1 MKQENDIPDKIL
13 ERIRKLIRLKESTT
27 SEGEAKAAATHVN
40 RLLKEYNLSL
50 LDVNEKR
57 PETVFEI
64 RESGAI
70 SYKDAFGNYWKRD
83 LLRVL
88 CEYNYCRMLR
98 YQGTTDMLI
107 VGTQENIAAVTVLYE
122 YLRTAFR
129 RLADKRHMEYV
140 STKRGYYR
148 TEKYRKKYIRS
159 YLEGVTPGLR
169 GQFEAM
175 RSTPAEEVRET
186 TLVHCHN
193 ALIER
198 YLETI
203 GTSPSKVQPR
213 KSKTDYSAYSSGMGD
228 GRNISLNRQISG
240 GDRQ

>member
-83 LLRVL
+83 LLR
-88 CEYNYCRMLR
+88 
-98 YQGTTDMLI
+98 GTTDMLI
-107 VGTQENIAAVTVLYE
+107 VGTQENIAAVTVLYD

-169 GQFEAM
+169 DQFEAM
-175 RSTPAEEVRET
+175 RSTSAEEVRET
-186 TLVHCHN
+186 ALVHCHN

-228 GRNISLNRQISG
+228 GRSISLHRQING
-240 GDRQ
+240 GNV

>member
-27 SEGEAKAAATHVN
+27 SEGEAKAAATHVK

-70 SYKDAFGNYWKRD
+70 SYKDSFGNYWKRD

-98 YQGTTDMLI
+98 YRGTTDMLI
-107 VGTQENIAAVTVLYE
+107 VGTQENIAAVTVLYD
-122 YLRTAFR
+122 YLRTTFR

-140 STKRGYYR
+140 SIKRGYYR
-148 TEKYRKKYIRS
+148 TEKYRKEYIRS
-159 YLEGVTPGLR
+159 YLEGVTPGL
-169 GQFEAM
+169 
-175 RSTPAEEVRET
+175 
-186 TLVHCHN
+186 
-193 ALIER
+193 
-198 YLETI
+198 
-203 GTSPSKVQPR
+203 SK
-213 KSKTDYSAYSSGMGD
+213 SGKTRRAA
-228 GRNISLNRQISG
+228 
-240 GDRQ
+240 

>member
-98 YQGTTDMLI
+98 CQGTTDMLI
-107 VGTQENIAAVTVLYE
+107 VGTQENIAAVTVLYD

-148 TEKYRKKYIRS
+148 TEKYRKKYIR
-159 YLEGVTPGLR
+159 
-169 GQFEAM
+169 
-175 RSTPAEEVRET
+175 
-186 TLVHCHN
+186 
-193 ALIER
+193 
-198 YLETI
+198 
-203 GTSPSKVQPR
+203 
-213 KSKTDYSAYSSGMGD
+213 
-228 GRNISLNRQISG
+228 
-240 GDRQ
+240 

>member
-13 ERIRKLIRLKESTT
+13 ERIRKLVRLKESTT

-70 SYKDAFGNYWKRD
+70 SYKDSFGNYWKRD

-98 YQGTTDMLI
+98 YRGTTDMLI
-107 VGTQENIAAVTVLYE
+107 VGTQENIAAVTVLYD
-122 YLRTAFR
+122 YLRTTFR

-140 STKRGYYR
+140 SIKRGYYR

-159 YLEGVTPGLR
+159 YLEGVTPGLSFR
-169 GQFEAM
+169 KLTLPCRIRTSNM
-175 RSTPAEEVRET
+175 RINAESTSMA
-186 TLVHCHN
+186 N
-193 ALIER
+193 K
-198 YLETI
+198 
-203 GTSPSKVQPR
+203 SPPL
-213 KSKTDYSAYSSGMGD
+213 
-228 GRNISLNRQISG
+228 SLNRRLVLNGDMPHISSISDMFFRRYSIAG
-240 GDRQ
+240 